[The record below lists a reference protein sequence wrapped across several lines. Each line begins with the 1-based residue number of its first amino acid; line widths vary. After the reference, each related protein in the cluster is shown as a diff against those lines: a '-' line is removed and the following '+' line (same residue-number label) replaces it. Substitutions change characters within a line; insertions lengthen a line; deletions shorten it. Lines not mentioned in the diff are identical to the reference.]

1 MRIQYWGLK
10 GWSASHLRE
19 PCLAFYPST
28 KLNECNFSNTTRN
41 ERTSH
46 FCKELS
52 CKVIL
57 TYMRILLDLVRNVN
71 YHILRECRLQIS
83 HLSGLFL
90 LFLSLKTK
98 IKLQQAN
105 MTANESMQ
113 RLKTGWAWDSQT
125 HTRLVDSL
133 FCITFTLKNNA
144 FSVLHYVINVTLQT
158 YVTSLRDSFCLG
170 TFACGFFR
178 LPPCS
183 LTSSWGCLLAMKPN
197 TGIIT

>member
-1 MRIQYWGLK
+1 MNITLGNAYSVLGVKGLK
-10 GWSASHLRE
+10 
-19 PCLAFYPST
+19 CQPSQRA
-28 KLNECNFSNTTRN
+28 LFGFLSLLVPSNECNLSNATRN
-41 ERTSH
+41 ERISH

-57 TYMRILLDLVRNVN
+57 TYMRILLDLFRNVN

-113 RLKTGWAWDSQT
+113 RLKTG
-125 HTRLVDSL
+125 
-133 FCITFTLKNNA
+133 
-144 FSVLHYVINVTLQT
+144 
-158 YVTSLRDSFCLG
+158 
-170 TFACGFFR
+170 
-178 LPPCS
+178 
-183 LTSSWGCLLAMKPN
+183 
-197 TGIIT
+197 